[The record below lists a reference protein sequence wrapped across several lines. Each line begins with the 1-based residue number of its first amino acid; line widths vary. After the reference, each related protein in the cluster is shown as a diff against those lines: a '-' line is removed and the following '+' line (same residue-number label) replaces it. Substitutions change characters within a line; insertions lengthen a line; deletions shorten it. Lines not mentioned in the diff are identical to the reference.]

1 MATTKEKVKEKVLEL
16 YNDYRPRLEESL
28 DCVLRFGKIDFEN
41 EPDNWQLPKELIQ
54 ALASDM
60 IRCHRNVLASRSDKR
75 RIKKFEETII
85 VGHLLNLNSTEV

>member
-1 MATTKEKVKEKVLEL
+1 MATTKEQVKEKVLEL
-16 YNDYRPRLEESL
+16 YDDYRPRLEKSL
-28 DCVLRFGKIDFEN
+28 DRVLRFGKIDFEK

-60 IRCHRNVLASRSDKR
+60 IRHHKNVFASRSDKR

-85 VGHLLNLNSTEV
+85 VGHLLNL

>member
-1 MATTKEKVKEKVLEL
+1 MATTKEQVKEKVLEL
-16 YNDYRPRLEESL
+16 YDDYRPRLEKSL
-28 DCVLRFGKIDFEN
+28 DRVLRFGKIDFEK

-60 IRCHRNVLASRSDKR
+60 IHCYQNVHASRSDKR

-85 VGHLLNLNSTEV
+85 VGHLLNL